1 MTYPAERPDTP
12 RSEVPASPS
21 APPIRRDDTRGSL
34 ALLWLAVFA
43 CLLIGSGVLV
53 GLLVA
58 SWQNA
63 PQGYDPNAMPRP
75 ITPAGDLAD
84 DESTTIEL
92 FSRCSQSVVYI
103 TAISVRRDRFNF
115 NPIEIPAGTGSGFVW
130 DESGHIVTNFHV
142 VARAVND
149 DDRIRVTLADQTT
162 HLARIIGGAPDNDI
176 AVLQLETTP
185 NTLTPMPVGSS
196 GNLQVGQ
203 KVMAIGNPFGLD
215 QTLTTGVVSGLGREI
230 KADSGRT
237 IYDVMQPDAA
247 ITPGNSG
254 GPLLDSSGRL
264 IGMNTAIYSPSGA
277 YAGIGFA
284 IPVDTINRVV
294 PQLLRHG
301 RVIRPGFGIQIAND
315 QIMRQLDLEGVLILK
330 VQPDG
335 AADIAGFQPT
345 VVDEQEQIQL
355 GDIIVKI
362 DGEPIR
368 NSEDLFKVLD
378 ARSVGDS
385 VAVTLIRNARSDS
398 EEELEVS
405 VQLRPLP

>member
-1 MTYPAERPDTP
+1 MTYPADQPDAPHSRTP
-12 RSEVPASPS
+12 PVAATSPS
-21 APPIRRDDTRGSL
+21 ARDETRRSL
-34 ALLWLAVFA
+34 ALLWLALFGCV
-43 CLLIGSGVLV
+43 LIGSGVLV

-58 SWQNA
+58 SWQNG

-75 ITPAGDLAD
+75 VTPAGDLAD
-84 DESTTIEL
+84 DEKTTIEL

-176 AVLQLETTP
+176 AVLQLETVP
-185 NTLTPMPVGSS
+185 KALTPMPVGGS
-196 GNLQVGQ
+196 GNLHVGQ

-237 IYDVMQPDAA
+237 IYDVIQTDAA
-247 ITPGNSG
+247 INPGNSG

-301 RVIRPGFGIQIAND
+301 RLIRPGFGIQIAND
-315 QIMRQLDLEGVLILK
+315 QIMRQLDLQGVLILK
-330 VQPDG
+330 VQSGG
-335 AADIAGFQPT
+335 AAEAAGFQPT

-355 GDIIVKI
+355 GDIIVEI
-362 DGEPIR
+362 DGETIR

-378 ARSVGDS
+378 VRSVGDT
-385 VAVTLIRNARSDS
+385 VNVTLIRNARSDG
-398 EEELEVS
+398 EQQLDVS